1 MDEPMDEFCEADST
15 QGNEGP
21 STTRNNATNPLLR
34 PGSMVM
40 MTITVEDYE
49 TQYWPKLEQAIH
61 QLLTM
66 TPGQYIPIS
75 YEQMYSCV
83 YKCVCKQFSERLYQ
97 DLIHYM
103 AEHLTSLAQLLDSL
117 VPCPADFLDKFSFI
131 LNQYLTALSGIVPIF
146 NYMNRFYVETKLKT
160 DLNDELRKLFR
171 NRIVDTHIT
180 LVLSLLEEAHSKPF
194 TVSPPT
200 MSCLVKNLYSLNCDY
215 ANLKPSVFSK
225 YIPNILPPT
234 SVTDLDRY
242 IEEARLMQ
250 EQIQSLP
257 EFQDCD
263 GSGRR
268 KRRQDELML

>member
-1 MDEPMDEFCEADST
+1 MLAKAKTKQKQTFTINQINSLAGDMDEPMDEFCEADST

-66 TPGQYIPIS
+66 TPGH
-75 YEQMYSCV
+75 CV

-200 MSCLVKNLYSLNCDY
+200 MSCL
-215 ANLKPSVFSK
+215 PSVFSK

-268 KRRQDELML
+268 KRRQDELMLC